1 MLIVDF
7 PGDAGSDVEGD
18 GTAVE
23 GELQVVRY
31 RPGVREALVADDH
44 AFEKGEAAEWRAF
57 AAEGDEPVV
66 FLCVGVAEA
75 VDPGVPAVEEEKVL

>member
-1 MLIVDF
+1 MLVVDF

-44 AFEKGEAAEWRAF
+44 AFEKGEAAE
-57 AAEGDEPVV
+57 GDEPVV